1 MMEAPARLAAIGD
14 NNPPEKTPFEIV
26 SERIDDL
33 WTEAQNWL
41 DGSKVETESDAE
53 AVSKLLD
60 LFRKAAAEADD
71 ARKAEVKPYDEA
83 KAAIQAKYAP
93 LIADTKAVKGRTVIA
108 IEACKKA
115 LAPWLEKKEREQ
127 REAAEAARKAAE
139 EKQRIAQEALAK
151 AREADDLA
159 QREAAEQKLQEAKRA
174 EQIASKAEKAKPNV
188 ASGGRAIGLRRSY
201 APELVDGVAA
211 ARHYWA
217 TRRADMEAFLL
228 DQARKDVA
236 AGVRDIPGFTINE
249 IKGVA

>member
-1 MMEAPARLAAIGD
+1 MEATARDAKIGD
-14 NNPPEKTPFEIV
+14 NNPPEKTPFEVV

-41 DGSKVETESDAE
+41 DGSKVESEGDAE

-60 LFRKAAAEADD
+60 MFRKAAKEADD
-71 ARKAEVKPYDEA
+71 ARKDEVKPLDEA
-83 KAAIQAKYAP
+83 KAEIQAKYAP
-93 LIADTKAVKGRTVIA
+93 LIADTKAVKGRTVLA

-115 LAPWLEKKEREQ
+115 LAPWLAKKEAEQ
-127 REAAEAARKAAE
+127 RAAAEAARKEAE
-139 EKQRIAQEALAK
+139 EKQRVAREAMAK

-159 QREAAEQKLQEAKRA
+159 QREEAERALQEAKRA
-174 EQIASKAEKAKPNV
+174 DQAASRAEKAKAHV
-188 ASGGRAIGLRRSY
+188 AGGARAVGLRKSY
-201 APELVDGVAA
+201 VPELTDGVAA
-211 ARHYWA
+211 ARHYWT

-236 AGVRDIPGFTINE
+236 TGVREIPGFTINE

>member
-1 MMEAPARLAAIGD
+1 MSDEKNMVGH
-14 NNPPEKTPFEIV
+14 NNPPEKTPFEVV

-33 WTEAQNWL
+33 WTEAKNWL
-41 DGSKVETESDAE
+41 DGSKVESETDAE
-53 AVSKLLD
+53 SVSKLLD
-60 LFRKAAAEADD
+60 LFRKAATEADE
-71 ARKAEVKPYDEA
+71 ARKEEARPHDEA

-93 LIADTKAVKGRTVIA
+93 LIADTKAVKGRTVLA

-115 LAPWLEKKEREQ
+115 LAPWLAKKEAEQ
-127 REAAEAARKAAE
+127 RAAAEAARREAE
-139 EKQRIAQEALAK
+139 EKQRVAQEALAK

-159 QREAAEQKLQEAKRA
+159 QRELAEQKLQEAKRA
-174 EQIASKAEKAKPNV
+174 DQLASKAEMAKAMV
-188 ASGGRAIGLRRSY
+188 ASGGRAVGLRKNY
-201 APELVDGVAA
+201 APELTDGVAA

-236 AGVRDIPGFTINE
+236 AGIRDIPGFSINE